1 MVPCGIGHI
10 CKDLCRIIRQRH
22 CSYKDLSASLL
33 PILKSSAIYILPF
46 PATGGLV
53 SWQLPAYRRGR
64 AHTKEKNHEQRNT
77 TIRFQ
82 GRIIAHLD
90 R

>member
-1 MVPCGIGHI
+1 MVPCGIDHI
-10 CKDLCRIIRQRH
+10 CKDLCRIIRQRP
-22 CSYKDLSASLL
+22 LLMQGPSASLL

-53 SWQLPAYRRGR
+53 FWQLPAYRRGR
-64 AHTKEKNHEQRNT
+64 VHTKEKNHEQRNPT
-77 TIRFQ
+77 VRFQ
-82 GRIIAHLD
+82 GRGTAHLD